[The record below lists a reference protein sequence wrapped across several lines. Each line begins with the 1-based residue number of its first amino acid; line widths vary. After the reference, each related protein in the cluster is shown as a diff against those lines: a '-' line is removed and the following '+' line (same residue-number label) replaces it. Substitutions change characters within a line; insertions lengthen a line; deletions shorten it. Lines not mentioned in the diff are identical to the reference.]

1 MKHIELGI
9 TTFVETV
16 PNPHTNVTISQDVRI
31 QQIIEEIVLAESV
44 GLSFYGIGEHHR
56 KEFAAS
62 APEMILAAAASV
74 TRTIKLGSSVTV
86 LSSDDPVR
94 VYQRFATL
102 NALSYGRAEIT
113 AGRGSFIES
122 FPLFG
127 YDLDDY
133 EALFEEKLDLLLNIR
148 DHEITSHDGPYRAP
162 YANMGIYPRTNYP
175 LWISRGV
182 GGSPESVIRA
192 AERGMPLFLAII
204 GGNPYRFSA
213 LTDVYRKHYR
223 PSQLHPEPYISVHFH
238 GYLSHNEGD
247 LASIFFPS
255 LASLMNTIGKERGW
269 APYTKSTL
277 KGSLAAN
284 GALYAGTPEVVAKKI
299 ILFSQAM
306 GIDRFT
312 LHVPV
317 GYMEHHLVLKTIQ
330 LFGEKV
336 KPIIDKA
343 YTY

>member
-94 VYQRFATL
+94 VYQRFSTL
-102 NALSYGRAEIT
+102 NALSHGRAEIT
-113 AGRGSFIES
+113 AGRGSFLES

-247 LASIFFPS
+247 LSSIFFPS

-269 APYTKSTL
+269 GAYTYDVFL
-277 KGSLAAN
+277 HNLSLE
-284 GALYAGTPEVVAKKI
+284 GALFGGKPEHVAKKI
-299 ILFSQAM
+299 RSVMEALTAH
-306 GIDRFT
+306 RFT
-312 LHVPV
+312 MHVPV
-317 GYMEHHLVLKTIQ
+317 GYMNHEHVLQTIRLLGEDVRPLVSLNHI
-330 LFGEKV
+330 L
-336 KPIIDKA
+336 
-343 YTY
+343 